1 MKEPSTNIPAPAIE
15 QATQQKRRLPWI
27 VFWLLCGLYVLTMS
41 GHTYSAD
48 EETMLAVSRALLRG
62 EVAVTAPEGAPLAAL
77 RPGLDDQRYSPYG
90 ILPSLLA
97 IPFFGMAL
105 PALSLGPAAFEYSS
119 RFAITL
125 LNAPITAAT
134 AGLLA
139 AWSLRLGASRGGAFA
154 IALLYGLATFAWPYA
169 RTFFSEPL
177 AALLLLLATERL
189 DALRSGSEQPLRA
202 GIVAGLAAGL
212 LVATRVASGIALP
225 LLGCYL
231 LWLSWRARKWHWPL
245 AWGLGLLPGFV
256 LIGWYNLVRFG
267 TALASGYGSEAD
279 LFTTPLFYG
288 LYGLLFSPGKS
299 LFLYAPP
306 LVLGFAGTVRLA
318 RKHTALLLLIYG
330 LALAHILLYARWG
343 EWAGGGVW
351 GPRFLLPIV
360 ALMLLP
366 AAGLW
371 LNSERR
377 QSLRIA
383 AVMLLGV
390 LGFVANLGGVW
401 LNFNTYLNMP
411 LEVDRINSWQ
421 DSALPA
427 HWRIIGERIG
437 NYSYGES
444 HCALADGF
452 FPLEEPAEAVL
463 PRRSGA
469 TGSISCRLASVGILR
484 LWIDDRR
491 PAEAPA
497 SELTLRLDGAIIAQ
511 PPANQS
517 RAYTIYLPP
526 GQSRL
531 QIAAMPW
538 NPQRIGFSDRN
549 DDLGPLISTAQLQS
563 LAGRE
568 WPLIDRAIA
577 PLPEAAAPRWA
588 WYFDP
593 PNQHLVDHWAWY
605 LPRSELAGA
614 PGWLLAGLLLA
625 AGGACLGAAWQ
636 LARN

>member
-1 MKEPSTNIPAPAIE
+1 MKEPSTNTTAPAIE
-15 QATQQKRRLPWI
+15 QAAQQRRRLPWI
-27 VFWLLCGLYVLTMS
+27 VFWLLCGLYLLTMS

-62 EVAVTAPEGAPLAAL
+62 EVAVTAPVGAPLAAL
-77 RPGLDDQRYSPYG
+77 RPGLDGQRYSPYG

-97 IPFFGMAL
+97 IPAFGLVL

-119 RFAITL
+119 RLAVTL
-125 LNAPITAAT
+125 LNVPITAAT
-134 AGLLA
+134 AAVLT
-139 AWSLRLGASRGGAFA
+139 AWSLRLGANRGGAFA
-154 IALLYGLATFAWPYA
+154 IALLYSLATFAWPYA

-177 AALLLLLATERL
+177 AALLLLLAAERL
-189 DALRSGSEQPLRA
+189 DALRSNSERPQRTLF
-202 GIVAGLAAGL
+202 VAGLAAGL

-231 LWLSWRARKWHWPL
+231 LWLSWRARKCHWPL

-267 TALASGYGSEAD
+267 TPLASGYGSEAD

-288 LYGLLFSPGKS
+288 LYGLLLSPGKS

-306 LVLGFAGTVRLA
+306 LVLGFAGAFRLA
-318 RKHTALLLLIYG
+318 RKHTPLLLLIYG
-330 LALAHILLYARWG
+330 LVLAHILLYARWG

-360 ALMLLP
+360 ALLLLP

-377 QSLRIA
+377 HPLRVA
-383 AVMLLGV
+383 AVLLLSG

-411 LEVDRINSWQ
+411 LEVDRINSWR

-437 NYSYGES
+437 NYSYGGS

-452 FPLEEPAEAVL
+452 FPVEGPMEERL

-469 TGSISCRLASVGILR
+469 VGSISCRLESMGVLR

-491 PAEAPA
+491 PADAPD
-497 SELTLRLDGAIIAQ
+497 SELTLRLDGATIAQ
-511 PPANQS
+511 PPAHQS
-517 RAYTIYLPP
+517 RAYTIALPP
-526 GQSRL
+526 GRSRV
-531 QIAAMPW
+531 QIAAVPW
-538 NPQRIGFSDRN
+538 NPQAIGFSERN
-549 DDLGPLISTAQLQS
+549 DELGPLISTAQLQS
-563 LAGRE
+563 LVGTE

-577 PLPEAAAPRWA
+577 PLPEPAAPRWA

-605 LPRSELAGA
+605 LPRSELAGP
-614 PGWLLAGLLLA
+614 PGWLLAALLLA

>member
-1 MKEPSTNIPAPAIE
+1 M
-15 QATQQKRRLPWI
+15 
-27 VFWLLCGLYVLTMS
+27 VFWLLCGLYGLMMS

-62 EVAVTAPEGAPLAAL
+62 EVAVTAPAGAPLAAL
-77 RPGLDDQRYSPYG
+77 RPGLEGQRYSPYG

-97 IPFFGMAL
+97 IPFLGLAL
-105 PALSLGPAAFEYSS
+105 PAQSLGPAAFEYSS
-119 RFAITL
+119 RVAVTL
-125 LNAPITAAT
+125 LNVPITAAT
-134 AGLLA
+134 AALLA
-139 AWSLRLGASRGGAFA
+139 AWSLRLGASRFGAFTV
-154 IALLYGLATFAWPYA
+154 ALLYGLATFAWPYA

-189 DALRSGSEQPLRA
+189 DALRIGRGHPYRTLF
-202 GIVAGLAAGL
+202 VAGLAAGL

-225 LLGCYL
+225 LLGLYL
-231 LWLSWRARKWHWPL
+231 LWLSGQAREWRWPL
-245 AWGLGLLPGFV
+245 AWGLGLLPGFILV
-256 LIGWYNLVRFG
+256 GWYNLARFG
-267 TALASGYGSEAD
+267 TPLASGYGSEAD

-306 LVLGFAGTVRLA
+306 LLLGIAGAFSLA
-318 RKHTALLLLIYG
+318 HKHKPLLVLIYS

-360 ALMLLP
+360 GLLLLP

-371 LNSERR
+371 QNGSRR
-377 QSLRIA
+377 QPWRIA
-383 AVMLLGV
+383 AVLLLGG

-411 LEVDRINSWQ
+411 LHVDRINSWR

-427 HWRIIGERIG
+427 HWRIIAERLG
-437 NYSYGES
+437 RYGYSES

-452 FPLEEPAEAVL
+452 FPVEGPAETVL
-463 PRRSGA
+463 PRRSG
-469 TGSISCRLASVGILR
+469 TVGVINCRLESVGMVR

-491 PAEAPA
+491 PAAAPG
-497 SELTLRLDGAIIAQ
+497 SELALKLDGKIIAQ
-511 PPANQS
+511 PPASQA
-517 RAYTIYLPP
+517 RAYTIYLPA
-526 GQSRL
+526 GRSRL
-531 QIAAMPW
+531 TIAAVPW
-538 NPQRIGFSDRN
+538 NPQAIGFSERN
-549 DDLGPLISTAQLQS
+549 DELGPLISAAQVQS
-563 LAGRE
+563 LAGTE

-577 PLPEAAAPRWA
+577 PLPVQPAPRWA

-605 LPRSELAGA
+605 LPRSELAGS
-614 PGWLLAGLLLA
+614 PGRLLA
-625 AGGACLGAAWQ
+625 ALLIGASGICLGIAWR
-636 LARN
+636 LARS